1 MTTQKY
7 LSTIR
12 LYGSKV
18 EMALQEIARL
28 EQLACSTSAPPMDR
42 EKVQSS
48 RQGDRLGNSITKL
61 IDIEREDYLN
71 FAFKRKEIIGQI
83 EKLDNPEREV
93 LIRRYVY
100 GNRNVDIAESMH
112 MSERH
117 ISRLISNGL
126 RCFESRFGHIYLHLS
141 DVMLQEFEK

>member
-7 LSTIR
+7 LSLIR

-18 EMALQEIARL
+18 DMAIQEIARL
-28 EQLACSTSAPPMDR
+28 EQIATSTSAPPMDR

-48 RQGDRLGNSITKL
+48 RSGDRLSNSISKL

-83 EKLDNPEREV
+83 EKLKEPEREV

-100 GNRNVDIAESMH
+100 GNRNVDMAKAMH

-117 ISRLISNGL
+117 ISRLMTNGL
-126 RCFESRFGHIYLHLS
+126 RVFEEQFGSIYLHLS
-141 DVMLQEFEK
+141 DTMLQGF